1 MKNSQWCCSKEISF
15 FIVALLLY
23 MKGREDMASRSLKS
37 QVLHAV
43 STSFY
48 GDQERGIKG
57 GFGTSKHSD
66 KISGQKNGKIYS
78 YDSYNCRQDVA
89 KEFCSWMKE
98 VHPETRRAADLTERH
113 ATEFLAKKSSEV
125 STNTLTNIRSQLKG
139 IASAIN
145 HTYQSADVSL
155 DTPVM
160 SGTTDRNVKTVSM
173 IKSDYVKLVDSYK
186 DAYSTGA
193 TGARVIYSSGLR
205 ASEVCTLKGSDITVK
220 DGVATVH
227 VENGKGG
234 RMRNVVITDKER
246 VDTLRDISEHF
257 RENRVCDIKPQSL
270 EINISRHLNSIETDQ
285 EYKYNSCHSLRK
297 EYAQDMYDQHKASGC
312 SPSEAWGRTCESLG
326 HSADRQALFNTYISK
341 P

>member
-1 MKNSQWCCSKEISF
+1 
-15 FIVALLLY
+15 
-23 MKGREDMASRSLKS
+23 MKGREKMASRSLKS

-43 STSFY
+43 SASFY
-48 GDQERGIKG
+48 GDMDNNIKG
-57 GFGTSKHSD
+57 GFGVSKHSD
-66 KISGQKNGKIYS
+66 KINGQKAGKIYS
-78 YDSYNCRQDVA
+78 YDSYNNRQDIA

-98 VHPETRRAADLTERH
+98 VHPEVRRASDLNERH
-113 ATEFLAKKSSEV
+113 ATEFLAKKSGEV
-125 STNTLTNIRSQLKG
+125 STNTITNIRSQLKG
-139 IASAIN
+139 IAGAIN

-173 IKSDYVKLVDSYK
+173 VKSDYVKLVDSYK

-193 TGARVIYSSGLR
+193 VGAKVIYSSGLR

-220 DGVATVH
+220 DNTAVVH
-227 VENGKGG
+227 VASGKGG

-246 VDTLRDISEHF
+246 VDILRDISEHF
-257 RENRVCDIKPQSL
+257 RENKVCEIKPQSL
-270 EINISRHLNSIETDQ
+270 EINISRHLNNIETDQ

-312 SPSEAWGRTCESLG
+312 SSSEAWERTCESLG

-341 P
+341 A

>member
-1 MKNSQWCCSKEISF
+1 
-15 FIVALLLY
+15 

>member
-1 MKNSQWCCSKEISF
+1 
-15 FIVALLLY
+15 
-23 MKGREDMASRSLKS
+23 MKGSDNMARSLKS
-37 QVLHAV
+37 QVIHAI

-48 GDQERGIKG
+48 GDQENGISG
-57 GFGTSKHSD
+57 GFGISKHSD
-66 KISGQKNGKIYS
+66 KISNQKNGKIYS
-78 YDSYNCRQDVA
+78 YSSYNNRQDVA

-98 VHPETRRAADLTERH
+98 YHPEVKMASDLNERH
-113 ATEFLAKKSSEV
+113 ATEFLAKKSREV
-125 STNTLTNIRSQLKG
+125 STNTITNIRSQLKG
-139 IASAIN
+139 IGESIN
-145 HTYQSADVSL
+145 HTYKSADVSL

-186 DAYSTGA
+186 DTYATGA
-193 TGARVIYSSGLR
+193 VGARVIYSSGLR

-220 DGVATVH
+220 DNTAVVH
-227 VENGKGG
+227 VANGKGG
-234 RMRNVVITDKER
+234 RMRDVVITDKER

-297 EYAQDMYDQHKASGC
+297 EYAQDTYDKHKSEGC
-312 SPSEAWGRTCESLG
+312 SSAEAWGKTCESLG

-341 P
+341 A

>member
-1 MKNSQWCCSKEISF
+1 
-15 FIVALLLY
+15 
-23 MKGREDMASRSLKS
+23 MARSLKS
-37 QVLHAV
+37 QVIHAI

-48 GDQERGIKG
+48 GDQERGISG

-66 KISGQKNGKIYS
+66 KISNQKAGKIYS
-78 YDSYNCRQDVA
+78 YDCYNNRQDVA
-89 KEFCSWMKE
+89 KEFCSWMKNE
-98 VHPETRRAADLTERH
+98 HPEIRRASDLTERH
-113 ATEFLAKKSSEV
+113 ATEFLAKKSREV
-125 STNTLTNIRSQLKG
+125 STNTITNIRSQLKG
-139 IASAIN
+139 IAGAIN

-173 IKSDYVKLVDSYK
+173 VKSDYVKLVDSYK
-186 DAYSTGA
+186 DTYASGA
-193 TGARVIYSSGLR
+193 VGARVIYSSGLR

-227 VENGKGG
+227 VINGKGG
-234 RMRNVVITDKER
+234 RMRDVVITDKER
-246 VDTLRDISEHF
+246 VDTLKDISEHF
-257 RENRVCDIKPQSL
+257 GENRVCEIKSQSL

-285 EYKYNSCHSLRK
+285 EYKYNSCHSIRK
-297 EYAQDMYDQHKASGC
+297 EYAQDIYDQHKESGC

>member
-1 MKNSQWCCSKEISF
+1 
-15 FIVALLLY
+15 
-23 MKGREDMASRSLKS
+23 MKGSDHMARSLKS
-37 QVLHAV
+37 QVIHAI

-48 GDQERGIKG
+48 GDQERGISG

-66 KISGQKNGKIYS
+66 KISNQKAGKIYS
-78 YDSYNCRQDVA
+78 YDCYNNRQDVA
-89 KEFCSWMKE
+89 KEFCSWMKNE
-98 VHPETRRAADLTERH
+98 HPEIRRASDLTERH

-173 IKSDYVKLVDSYK
+173 VKSDYVKLVDSYK

-227 VENGKGG
+227 VANGKGG
-234 RMRNVVITDKER
+234 RMRDVVITDKER
-246 VDTLRDISEHF
+246 VDTLKDISDHF
-257 RENRVCDIKPQSL
+257 MENRVCDIKPQSL

-285 EYKYNSCHSLRK
+285 EYKYNSCHAIRK
-297 EYAQDMYDQHKASGC
+297 EYAQNTYDQHKESGC
-312 SPSEAWGRTCESLG
+312 SSSEAWGKTCESLG

>member
-1 MKNSQWCCSKEISF
+1 
-15 FIVALLLY
+15 
-23 MKGREDMASRSLKS
+23 MARSLKS
-37 QVLHAV
+37 QVIHAI

-48 GDQERGIKG
+48 GDQERGISG

-66 KISGQKNGKIYS
+66 KISNQKAGKIYS
-78 YDSYNCRQDVA
+78 YDCYNNRQDVA
-89 KEFCSWMKE
+89 KEFCSWMKNE
-98 VHPETRRAADLTERH
+98 HPEIRRASDLTERH

-173 IKSDYVKLVDSYK
+173 VKSDYVKLVDSYK

-220 DGVATVH
+220 DRVATVH
-227 VENGKGG
+227 VANGKGG
-234 RMRNVVITDKER
+234 RMRDVVITDKER
-246 VDTLRDISEHF
+246 VDTLKDIEFNILQDGYYRNLTKEMIKGDKELSLLLSQQAALCCLDVCNCIDPVFLRDEDFCLKLVDLSDDF
-257 RENRVCDIKPQSL
+257 LKSYL
-270 EINISRHLNSIETDQ
+270 M
-285 EYKYNSCHSLRK
+285 K
-297 EYAQDMYDQHKASGC
+297 
-312 SPSEAWGRTCESLG
+312 
-326 HSADRQALFNTYISK
+326 
-341 P
+341 

>member
-1 MKNSQWCCSKEISF
+1 
-15 FIVALLLY
+15 

-37 QVLHAV
+37 QVLHAI

-48 GDQERGIKG
+48 GDQERGIAG

-66 KISGQKNGKIYS
+66 KISGQKAGKIYS
-78 YDSYNCRQDVA
+78 YSSYNNRQDVA

-98 VHPETRRAADLTERH
+98 YHPEVKMASDLNERH
-113 ATEFLAKKSSEV
+113 STEFLAKKSNEV
-125 STNTLTNIRSQLKG
+125 STNTLNNIRSQLKG
-139 IASAIN
+139 IGEAIN
-145 HTYQSADVSL
+145 HTYKSADVSF
-155 DTPVM
+155 DTPAM

-173 IKSDYVKLVDSYK
+173 VKSDYVKLVDSYK

-193 TGARVIYSSGLR
+193 VGAKVIYSSGLR

-220 DGVATVH
+220 DNTAVVH
-227 VENGKGG
+227 VASGKGG

-246 VDTLRDISEHF
+246 VDILRDISEHF
-257 RENRVCDIKPQSL
+257 RENKVCEIKPQSL
-270 EINISRHLNSIETDQ
+270 EINISRHLNNIETDQ

-312 SPSEAWGRTCESLG
+312 SSSEAWGRTCESLG

-341 P
+341 A

>member
-1 MKNSQWCCSKEISF
+1 
-15 FIVALLLY
+15 
-23 MKGREDMASRSLKS
+23 MASRSLKS

-48 GDQERGIKG
+48 GDQERGIAG

-66 KISGQKNGKIYS
+66 KISGQKAGKIYS
-78 YDSYNCRQDVA
+78 YSSYNNRQDVA

-98 VHPETRRAADLTERH
+98 YHPEIKMASDLNERH
-113 ATEFLAKKSSEV
+113 ATEFLAKKSGEV
-125 STNTLTNIRSQLKG
+125 STNTLTNIRSQLTG
-139 IASAIN
+139 IAGAIN
-145 HTYQSADVSL
+145 HTYKTAEISL

-160 SGTTDRNVKTVSM
+160 SGTVDKNVKTVSM
-173 IKSDYVKLVDSYK
+173 VKSDYVKLVDSYK

-193 TGARVIYSSGLR
+193 IGARVIYSSGLR

-220 DGVATVH
+220 DGVARVH
-227 VENGKGG
+227 VANGKGG
-234 RMRNVVITDKER
+234 RMRDVVITDKER

-257 RENRVCDIKPQSL
+257 GESRVCDIKPQSL

-285 EYKYNSCHSLRK
+285 EYKYNSCHAIRK
-297 EYAQDMYDQHKASGC
+297 EYAQATYDQHKESGC
-312 SPSEAWGRTCESLG
+312 SSSEAWERTCESLG

-341 P
+341 A